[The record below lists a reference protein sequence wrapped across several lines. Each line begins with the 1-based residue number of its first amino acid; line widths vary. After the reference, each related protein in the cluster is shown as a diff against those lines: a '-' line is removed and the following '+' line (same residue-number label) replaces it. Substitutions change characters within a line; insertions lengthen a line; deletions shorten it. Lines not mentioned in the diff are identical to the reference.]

1 MGKSI
6 YFFCTVLF
14 AALVLSTGCA
24 KKVTKVE
31 PQAKPAP
38 QHAPAPK
45 VEEAPVVTQP
55 DSFKVEDIDAK
66 MKEIFLPIYFSYDK
80 YNLSSEAIGTLEKVA
95 SFMKEKTNVR
105 ILIEGNADER
115 GSSEYN
121 MGLGD
126 NRARAVK
133 NYLTGYGISGN
144 RLETTSYGKERPAFP
159 NCGEDESCHSKNR
172 RDEWKLLGK

>member
-1 MGKSI
+1 MVTRI
-6 YFFCTVLF
+6 CVFCMALC
-14 AALVLSTGCA
+14 AALVLSTGCG

-31 PQAKPAP
+31 PTAKPAP
-38 QHAPAPK
+38 QQPAPAPK
-45 VEEAPVVTQP
+45 AEAPAVVQS
-55 DSFKVEDIDAK
+55 DSFKVEDLDAK
-66 MKEIFLPIYFSYDK
+66 MKEIFVPVYFAYDK
-80 YNLSSEAIGTLEKVA
+80 YDLSSEAISTLEKVA
-95 SFMKEKTNVR
+95 SFMKEKTTVR

-133 NYLTGYGISGN
+133 NYLTGYGIGGD

-159 NCGEDESCHSKNR
+159 NCGEDESCHAKNR
-172 RDEWKLLGK
+172 RDEWKALGK